1 MSTAKTNETPGTASE
16 APVAETPVSE
26 TGAPS
31 FSEAMAELESIL
43 ARIESE
49 EIDVDDLA
57 RELSRAS
64 RLLEIARGKIRK
76 AEVEV
81 TQIVQAL
88 DAEKPGSD
96 GD

>member
-16 APVAETPVSE
+16 APVSE
-26 TGAPS
+26 TTAPS

-88 DAEKPGSD
+88 DAEKPD
-96 GD
+96 GDS

>member
-1 MSTAKTNETPGTASE
+1 MRKETANQAGSE
-16 APVAETPVSE
+16 AQAEAP
-26 TGAPS
+26 APS

-57 RELSRAS
+57 RELRRAS
-64 RLLEIARGKIRK
+64 QLLEIARAKIRK

-88 DAEKPGSD
+88 DSEGE
-96 GD
+96 

>member
-1 MSTAKTNETPGTASE
+1 MRKETANQAGSEAQAAAE
-16 APVAETPVSE
+16 APV
-26 TGAPS
+26 PS

-57 RELSRAS
+57 RELRRAS
-64 RLLEIARGKIRK
+64 QLLEIARAKIRK

-88 DAEKPGSD
+88 DAEKPGGD

>member
-1 MSTAKTNETPGTASE
+1 MSSEKTNQPAASAASE
-16 APVAETPVSE
+16 AP
-26 TGAPS
+26 APS

-57 RELSRAS
+57 HELRRAS
-64 RLLEIARGKIRK
+64 ELLEIARGKIRK

-88 DAEKPGSD
+88 DAEERDSE
-96 GD
+96 

>member
-1 MSTAKTNETPGTASE
+1 MSSKKDAPSPEAAAPE
-16 APVAETPVSE
+16 AP
-26 TGAPS
+26 APS

-57 RELSRAS
+57 RELRRAS
-64 RLLEIARGKIRK
+64 ELLEIARGKIRK

-88 DAEKPGSD
+88 DAEHE
-96 GD
+96 